1 MNGPRRAAAL
11 PRIEAVNPAETLTPV
26 SAATS
31 FAARATGR

>member
-1 MNGPRRAAAL
+1 MNGPGRAAAL
-11 PRIEAVNPAETLTPV
+11 PRIPAVNPAETLTPV

>member
-1 MNGPRRAAAL
+1 MNGASSRAAL
-11 PRIEAVNPAETLTPV
+11 PRTPATNPAETFTPV